1 MILLLLGLGPTEL
14 VLLALGVFVIVAPV
28 LALLWL
34 IFGRGPRRKRAFA
47 RAQKALH
54 KGDWEEALAGA
65 RMILKMGPMPATWE
79 GRVRNLQGES
89 HHVAGDAVL
98 KEKRYEDA
106 LKHYASAAELLE
118 MGEGEY
124 RTKVVE
130 SMLAESMRMFAA
142 GPTNNDKTQAILT
155 RILSLAPNHPAA
167 SFWDGLCHVREGR
180 LDLAQ
185 QAFST
190 SHESGNKAF
199 LDPPLYLG
207 VLLRRQGRPQDALRS
222 LADANRIDANCPFV
236 PLHMGMAIVEAN
248 GDAGLASRALLRGL
262 GNRGVTQWLK
272 SQQRAW
278 TDGFPENKSH
288 VRRLATKYEFDCPLI
303 GDLPAQVNQARF
315 ALGQAHYR
323 LGQFAEAADVYARLL
338 QDTPPTPVVLRAH
351 GLALARLER
360 YDQAYKQ
367 LRIALEQEPKD
378 HLTAGYLALCGALG
392 KPQQETDRSKNVA
405 WSIRLL
411 SKYEVYGDAEY
422 ANLCSRVFAEART
435 LEMPVAAEDQV
446 LLCDNLSSVFATDA
460 LAAAAY
466 DYLAVSH
473 PESLRPEHA
482 WIYCQAAHLNQL
494 SGARDLEL
502 FARTFQDA
510 EAAGQFFAQRGW
522 DFDAVEFTYLER
534 AAKARPGR
542 FPVELGE
549 SYADRGTSRLLARS
563 KQMEETG
570 NRAGALSAAEVLLA
584 LSPQNTIA
592 HDRAARLHFQGG
604 ELDRS
609 AALLAAWSGLDPKNH
624 LPVVRR
630 GVIESRRGNPEGCGS
645 AIRQALELT
654 SGPLRAS
661 IAYLGARLIL
671 VPAATEGKEGL
682 PRDAS
687 AAESL
692 LQQALADD
700 PSHADAL
707 WLLAALRSTTG
718 NREGLAALAPS
729 MNRPDVP
736 DPRFH
741 YLAAVSALAAKDYTT
756 VLDACRR
763 AWAEPALTVECR
775 YLMGWAHLHLGDEA
789 AALREW
795 EVVAKT
801 ESSPSAEYA
810 KALLG
815 RVRFGQ
821 GNYEEA
827 IPWWSGVDTKRRG
840 GWGLDEPLRG
850 TVFLSGLLALD
861 SGKYAQA
868 ADRFRDAAKLGARE
882 KRLGGLLVLA
892 LVKAGQEKLFS
903 ENGEAKRNTNDI
915 QG

>member
-1 MILLLLGLGPTEL
+1 MTMP
-14 VLLALGVFVIVAPV
+14 LLALGSTEILLIALGVFAVVAPT

-65 RMILKMGPMPATWE
+65 RVILEMGSMPASWE

-106 LKHYASAAELLE
+106 LKHYSSAAELLE

-130 SMLAESMRMFAA
+130 SMLAESMRMFAS
-142 GPTNNDKTQAILT
+142 GPTNNEKTQAILS

-207 VLLRRQGRPQDALRS
+207 VLQRRQGRPQDALRS

-236 PLHMGMAIVEAN
+236 PLHMGIAIVEAN

-272 SQQRAW
+272 TPQKAW
-278 TDGFPENKSH
+278 SDGFPENKSH

-303 GDLPAQVNQARF
+303 GDLTAQVNQARF

-323 LGQFAEAADVYARLL
+323 LGQFTEAAEVYARLL
-338 QDTPPTPVVLRAH
+338 QDTPPTPAVLRAH
-351 GLALARLER
+351 GLALAKLER

-367 LRIALEQEPKD
+367 LRIALEEAPKD

-392 KPQQETDRSKNVA
+392 KPQQEADRAKNVA
-405 WSIRLL
+405 WSIKLL

-422 ANLCSRVFAEART
+422 AELCSRVFAEART

-446 LLCDNLSSVFATDA
+446 SLCDNLASVFATDR

-473 PESLRPEHA
+473 PDSLRPEHA
-482 WIYCQAAHLNQL
+482 WIYCQAAHVNQIT
-494 SGARDLEL
+494 GARDLEL

-510 EAAGQFFAQRGW
+510 ENAGQFFAQRGW

-542 FPVELGE
+542 FPMELGE
-549 SYADRGTSRLLARS
+549 GYADRGTSRLLARS
-563 KQMEETG
+563 KHLEDSG
-570 NRAGALSAAEVLLA
+570 NRAGALAAAEVLLA
-584 LSPQNTIA
+584 LSPQHTIA
-592 HDRAARLHFQGG
+592 HDRAARLHFQSG
-604 ELDRS
+604 ELNRAAELLS
-609 AALLAAWSGLDPKNH
+609 GWALLEPKNH
-624 LPVVRR
+624 WPVVRR
-630 GVIESRRGNPEGCGS
+630 AVIEARRGNPAEAGA

-661 IAYLGARLIL
+661 IAYLGARLGL
-671 VPAATEGKEGL
+671 LGSSGEPAA
-682 PRDAS
+682 
-687 AAESL
+687 AEAF

-700 PSHADAL
+700 PAHADAL

-741 YLAAVSALAAKDYTT
+741 YLAAVSALAAKDYPT
-756 VLDACRR
+756 VLEACRR

-789 AALREW
+789 GALREW

-801 ESSPSAEYA
+801 EASPSAEHA

-840 GWGLDEPLRG
+840 NWGLDEPLHG
-850 TVFLSGLLALD
+850 TVFLSALLALD
-861 SGKYAQA
+861 NGKYAQA
-868 ADRFRDAAKLGARE
+868 ADRFREAAKLGSRE

-892 LVKAGQEKLFS
+892 LVKAGQEKLFLG
-903 ENGEAKRNTNDI
+903 NGEARG
-915 QG
+915 QGNQ